1 MASSEVA
8 ITNLLYR
15 YAECVDTGDF
25 KTMAELFAHAQMR
38 TRLDN
43 GEIGMLDGPS
53 VASNMSQ
60 QVVIY
65 PDGTPRTKHVMTNPI
80 VHADEDAGTGTARS
94 YFTVFQQVDDFP
106 LQPVIAGRY
115 RDEFER
121 VDGEWRWAFR
131 DYSFVDQI
139 GDLSRH
145 LKMTL

>member
-65 PDGTPRTKHVMTNPI
+65 PDGTPRTKHVTTNAI
-80 VHADEDAGTGTARS
+80 VEVDEDAGVADARS
-94 YFTVFQQVDDFP
+94 YYTVFQQLDDFP
-106 LQPVIAGRY
+106 LQAIITGHYVDR
-115 RDEFER
+115 FER